1 MWVPAWLPDLGCLTC
16 SMSLT
21 LFFTTNDPTM
31 VMVSRAAKSAEEAR
45 GTAAGLPQLRLAKAR
60 SFQAMAVTFTTDAA
74 VAAAMNLRIRTRW
87 LRHAAFV
94 PYEAIQSGGMASQR
108 TA

>member
-1 MWVPAWLPDLGCLTC
+1 M
-16 SMSLT
+16 
-21 LFFTTNDPTM
+21 TTNDPTM

-74 VAAAMNLRIRTRW
+74 VAT
-87 LRHAAFV
+87 
-94 PYEAIQSGGMASQR
+94 G
-108 TA
+108 T